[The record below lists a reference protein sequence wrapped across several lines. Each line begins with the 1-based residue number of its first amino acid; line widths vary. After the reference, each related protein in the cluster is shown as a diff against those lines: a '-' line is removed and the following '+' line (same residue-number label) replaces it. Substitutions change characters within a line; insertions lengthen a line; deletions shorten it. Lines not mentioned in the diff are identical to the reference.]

1 MALDFTVNDKFFDAN
16 FSCRR
21 YIIHQG
27 GTGAGKTYSILQHL
41 LTCAYY
47 VKGLTI
53 SVVAESMPHL
63 ARGCLRDTRKIINS
77 LGWNAY
83 FTESKT
89 DNTFTAANGSFIEFF
104 PADNDSK
111 MRGPKR
117 DILFI
122 NECNN
127 V

>member
-63 ARGCLRDTRKIINS
+63 ARGCLRDTRKIIN
-77 LGWNAY
+77 
-83 FTESKT
+83 
-89 DNTFTAANGSFIEFF
+89 DNCT
-104 PADNDSK
+104 
-111 MRGPKR
+111 RGPR
-117 DILFI
+117 GPYRPEGARGNLTSLQMNLFWS
-122 NECNN
+122 
-127 V
+127 